1 MKAACHHISTVLLS
15 ELEKAHPFQSL
26 SWIFF
31 RHTKYLAVNASGL
44 WFTPF
49 LIRQEDGNCS
59 IHSCA
64 YKKHESVIQPK
75 LALSFNLSFFGQKQL
90 RHFELK
96 KNSGNFFFI
105 SSHISC
111 SESSDYDF
119 LFIVS
124 ALPKA
129 NLNLN
134 TTKNFQEG
142 GFSVWLWGLGFFFFV
157 FLLLRFGEWEGK
169 GGRGRV

>member
-31 RHTKYLAVNASGL
+31 RHTKYLAVNASGF
-44 WFTPF
+44 WFTH
-49 LIRQEDGNCS
+49 LRQEEGNYS
-59 IHSCA
+59 SQSCA

-90 RHFELK
+90 RCFEFK
-96 KNSGNFFFI
+96 KTLVIFFFI

-111 SESSDYDF
+111 SENSDYDF
-119 LFIVS
+119 LFIVG
-124 ALPKA
+124 ALPTA
-129 NLNLN
+129 SLSLN
-134 TTKNFQEG
+134 TFKNFQEG
-142 GFSVWLWGLGFFFFV
+142 GFLFCFGVWFFCCFAFDVLG
-157 FLLLRFGEWEGK
+157 RA
-169 GGRGRV
+169 GGRV